1 MKISDLKPTLF
12 TELKK
17 ISPDLKIFTYF
28 SPEQMDAYYIL
39 RYGYRTVSPMFEQIT
54 SAEMA
59 SYLNSMFGKKWDG
72 LLDYYLA
79 SLTTLSKAG
88 NSISET
94 VTTTTDGTNQN
105 TNSDNVSAYN
115 TDDFS
120 PDSQTVFDG
129 KNHSEIVKKREY
141 LNTRV
146 SDMNFQAKLD
156 YLKNTSVYD
165 TIFIDTNSVCTLS
178 VHSIFEDCEV

>member
-17 ISPDLKIFTYF
+17 VFPDLKIFTYF
-28 SPEQMDAYYIL
+28 DPAQMDAYYNL
-39 RYGYRTVSPMFEQIT
+39 RYGFRTVAPMFEKT
-54 SAEMA
+54 SSAEMA
-59 SYLNSMFGKKWDG
+59 TYLGCLFGKKWDG
-72 LLDYYLA
+72 LLDYYLS
-79 SLTTLSKAG
+79 SLTTLSKGG

-94 VTTTTDGTNQN
+94 VNTTTDGTNQN

-115 TDDFS
+115 NDDFS
-120 PDSQTVFDG
+120 PDSQTVSDG
-129 KNHSEIVKKREY
+129 KNHSEIIKKREY

-146 SDMNFQAKLD
+146 SDMDFQAKID

-165 TIFIDTNSVCTLS
+165 TIFMDTNSVCTLS